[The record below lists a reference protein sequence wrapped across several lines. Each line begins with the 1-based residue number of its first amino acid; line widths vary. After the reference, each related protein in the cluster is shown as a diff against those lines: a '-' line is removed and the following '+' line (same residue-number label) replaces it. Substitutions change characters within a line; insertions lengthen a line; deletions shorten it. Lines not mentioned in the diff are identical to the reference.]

1 MTWEREKELNRK
13 EMWPGEHC
21 KQVKRGITP
30 ITGLP
35 RFDVIHPPP
44 PNSGLVR
51 MCSVRVPELV
61 GPLSQLAWPLAFA
74 RKYLGSLIKDAP
86 RVSHS
91 V

>member
-44 PNSGLVR
+44 KQRAGEDVLSE
-51 MCSVRVPELV
+51 SARV
-61 GPLSQLAWPLAFA
+61 G
-74 RKYLGSLIKDAP
+74 GTT
-86 RVSHS
+86 
-91 V
+91 